1 MHDYVTVRVD
11 GKIRRNKF
19 DTIFEN
25 SRGVMRVDGLCV
37 ILRLCFG
44 IIMEDTS
51 VEHHL
56 GIYTHTYGGRDVNAC
71 RVSGSQA

>member
-19 DTIFEN
+19 DTISKN
-25 SRGVMRVDGLCV
+25 SHGVTRVDRLCV

-44 IIMEDTS
+44 IIMGDTS
-51 VEHHL
+51 AEHHL
-56 GIYTHTYGGRDVNAC
+56 GIYTHTYGGRDVTHA
-71 RVSGSQA
+71 G